1 MGFLSVVGGGVSGG
15 LLGTAISTAMSSAS
29 PFDMACDIVS
39 QFGMDKLID
48 GLFNSGIAKMADTA
62 RQMIDDSG
70 LPDGIK
76 DTLHSYVDQWQQ
88 QNTRGGVPCE
98 CQEKCNELHDAMNN
112 RSESSSSSSTSGNSE
127 VDSPV
132 DTAMRQLCESSEEE
146 AKKCGNGT
154 SNGNG
159 NWLVVLASALG
170 KQAGEHLKN
179 MVKLGNEMG
188 DMNSKEDPEAFAQ
201 KQSEFQAE
209 SQIFKMFQEAI
220 STMIKSIGEGLSSV
234 ARKQ

>member
-1 MGFLSVVGGGVSGG
+1 MGFLSIVGGGVSGG
-15 LLGTAISTAMSSAS
+15 FLGTAVSTAMSSAT

-62 RQMIDDSG
+62 RQMISDSG

-76 DTLHSYVDQWQQ
+76 NKLNSYVDQWQQ
-88 QNTRGGVPCE
+88 NNTRGGVPCE
-98 CQEKCNELHDAMNN
+98 CQEMCNELHDAMNGC
-112 RSESSSSSSTSGNSE
+112 SSSSSSNTSESSE
-127 VDSPV
+127 TSSAVQ
-132 DTAMRQLCESSEEE
+132 TAMDQLCASTEEE
-146 AKKCGNGT
+146 AKKSSKG
-154 SNGNG
+154 SSSG

-179 MVKLGNEMG
+179 MVKLGEDMG
-188 DMNSKEDPEAFAQ
+188 GMDSKKNPEEFAQ
-201 KQSEFQAE
+201 MQSEFQAE
-209 SQIFKMFQEAI
+209 SQIFKMFQESI

>member
-15 LLGTAISTAMSSAS
+15 FLGSAISTAMSSTS

-62 RQMIDDSG
+62 REMIDDSG

-88 QNTRGGVPCE
+88 NSTRGGVPCE
-98 CQEKCNELHDAMNN
+98 CQEMCNELHDAMNN
-112 RSESSSSSSTSGNSE
+112 CSESSSSTSNGNSE

-132 DTAMRQLCESSEEE
+132 DTAMSQLCESSEEE
-146 AKKCGNGT
+146 AKKCTNG
-154 SNGNG
+154 SSNG
-159 NWLVVLASALG
+159 NWLVILASALG

-179 MVKLGNEMG
+179 MVELGEKMG
-188 DMNSKEDPEAFAQ
+188 AMDSEAEPEAFAQ
-201 KQSEFQAE
+201 TQSEFQAA
-209 SQIFKMFQEAI
+209 SQIFKMFQESI

>member
-1 MGFLSVVGGGVSGG
+1 MGFISSLAGAGGGF
-15 LLGTAISTAMSSAS
+15 LGTAITAALSSAS
-29 PFDMACDIVS
+29 PLDMACNIAS
-39 QFGMDKLID
+39 QFGMDKLIN

-62 RQMIDDSG
+62 QQMINDSG

-76 DTLHSYVDQWQQ
+76 DSLHSYVDQWQE
-88 QNTRGGVPCE
+88 QNTRGGVPCV
-98 CQEKCNELHDAMNN
+98 CQEMCNELHDAMNN
-112 RSESSSSSSTSGNSE
+112 SSSASSSSESSEPSSA
-127 VDSPV
+127 VQ
-132 DTAMRQLCESSEEE
+132 TAMDQLCESTEDE
-146 AKKCGNGT
+146 AKKCT
-154 SNGNG
+154 SGGSSG

-179 MVKLGNEMG
+179 MVELGEKMGEM
-188 DMNSKEDPEAFAQ
+188 DSKEDPEAFAQ
-201 KQSEFQAE
+201 TQSEFQAE

>member
-1 MGFLSVVGGGVSGG
+1 MGFLSIVGGGVSGG
-15 LLGTAISTAMSSAS
+15 FLGTAVSTAMSSAS

-62 RQMIDDSG
+62 RQMISDSG

-76 DTLHSYVDQWQQ
+76 DKLNSYVDQWQQ
-88 QNTRGGVPCE
+88 NNTRGGVPCQ
-98 CQEKCNELHDAMNN
+98 CQEKCNELHDAMTNC
-112 RSESSSSSSTSGNSE
+112 SDSSSSSSTRSGGTNSVVE
-127 VDSPV
+127 
-132 DTAMRQLCESSEEE
+132 TAMNQLCESFEEE
-146 AKKCGNGT
+146 ANEATNGT
-154 SNGNG
+154 SNGKG
-159 NWLVVLASALG
+159 NWLVILASALG

-179 MVKLGNEMG
+179 MVELGEKMG
-188 DMNSKEDPEAFAQ
+188 SMDSEEEPEAFA
-201 KQSEFQAE
+201 KMQSEFQAE
-209 SQIFKMFQEAI
+209 SQIFKMFQESI